1 LHINREYPPERF
13 YFVHPGGIYILKKEL
28 AKLDP
33 NLLFADGFDD
43 CILGLTINDKGLPV
57 VLYSSSKII
66 RSLSKDMPYEEAI
79 EYFDFNIGCAYV
91 GERTPVFLTGYL
103 EEDDDT

>member
-33 NLLFADGFDD
+33 DLLFADGFDD

-57 VLYSSSKII
+57 VLYSEPEVVK
-66 RSLSKDMPYEEAI
+66 SLAQQMPLDEAV
-79 EYFDFNIGCAYV
+79 EYFDFNIKGAYV
-91 GERTPVFLTGYL
+91 GERTPIFL
-103 EEDDDT
+103 EEYWNEDDS